1 MQAVAD
7 AHHAQADLDDTHG
20 GAGTDNPPSNL
31 SMQGGAPS
39 TPPCAW
45 HELFVI
51 GGKIPNRRAY
61 HVSFVWNN
69 E

>member
-1 MQAVAD
+1 MQAAAELRDAAD
-7 AHHAQADLDDTHG
+7 FDDGHG
-20 GAGTDNPPSNL
+20 QENPRSNL
-31 SMQGGAPS
+31 SMQGSPGTPS
-39 TPPCAW
+39 AW